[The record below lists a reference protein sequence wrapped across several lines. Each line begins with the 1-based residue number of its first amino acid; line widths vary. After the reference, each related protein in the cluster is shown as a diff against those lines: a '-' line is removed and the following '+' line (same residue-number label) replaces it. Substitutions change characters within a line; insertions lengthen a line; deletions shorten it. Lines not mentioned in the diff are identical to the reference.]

1 MGAAGFVRSLSDKED
16 ESINGTGVDCGRG
29 TGQRMAKFEDQLAK
43 LETVVEK
50 LERGEL
56 SLDESVRLFEEGVK
70 LSEACKQELEKA
82 EGRVQVL
89 VQGPKGTMRT
99 AEMDLEDS
107 EAEEEE
113 E

>member
-1 MGAAGFVRSLSDKED
+1 
-16 ESINGTGVDCGRG
+16 
-29 TGQRMAKFEDQLAK
+29 MAKFEEQLAQ

-56 SLDESVRLFEEGVK
+56 PLEESVRLFEEGVK
-70 LSEACKQELEKA
+70 LSEACRQELEKA

-89 VQGPKGTMRT
+89 VQGPKGTMRA
-99 AEMDLEDS
+99 AEMDLDEDS